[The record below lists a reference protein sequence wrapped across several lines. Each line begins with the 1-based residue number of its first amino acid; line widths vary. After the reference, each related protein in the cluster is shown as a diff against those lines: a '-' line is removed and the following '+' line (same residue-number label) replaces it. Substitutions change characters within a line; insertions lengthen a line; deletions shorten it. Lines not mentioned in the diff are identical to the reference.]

1 MDIDGQVTIS
11 LKTFNQLQD
20 RAKQADELKKR
31 MQDLQEEI
39 TDIID
44 QIDETEAKP
53 IFREIDDSNMT
64 DKQIQKRFDEAIA
77 KFRIILDPEKTK
89 RLIQKYIEKDRSD
102 SHADVKNASRKVLE
116 ENEEMVQLI
125 IANAYRDKTIA
136 DMLEEEKRLKESL
149 QYMKDNGLTLQG
161 YKLDSGRLRDVIASI
176 MNTTGTKI
184 AQIESINKHLIPEFS
199 AELKEGRLTFSAA
212 YEISGMAEDKQME
225 LLEKYKEGGLSL
237 KEVKQAKKE
246 IEEAAEKA
254 EIPGQMNLPEDP
266 EEWEQEETE
275 EEQEEEWQQAHP
287 ESITSLCY
295 SCQRY
300 SECNVKTGTC
310 QDCDRYVD
318 KADAEKTPEQ
328 RYDEEQAAIDRETAK
343 KLTEMEQEEKM
354 KNLPSDEKKA
364 RMMRVS
370 AELFK
375 DIKEGKI
382 RHMIAKEDQAGYR
395 EKDILTLLAFRDG
408 RSTGEQMRVCITCAD
423 DAQTS
428 SAIIEGYAVIG
439 IMDVYDA
446 EALGLIDLGDED

>member
-1 MDIDGQVTIS
+1 MAAGWSVMDALNKNSKAAAEEKPKARFRTRDIS
-11 LKTFNQLQD
+11 IRKIYSNDRNFYSMPGIEQL
-20 RAKQADELKKR
+20 A
-31 MQDLQEEI
+31 QEILAVGLME
-39 TDIID
+39 
-44 QIDETEAKP
+44 
-53 IFREIDDSNMT
+53 NMT
-64 DKQIQKRFDEAIA
+64 VAYAPCERGEYKIIAGERRWRALNLLLEKGYEDFETVTCQIKSAA
-77 KFRIILDPEKTK
+77 
-89 RLIQKYIEKDRSD
+89 
-102 SHADVKNASRKVLE
+102 E

-125 IANAYRDKTIA
+125 IANAYRDKTIE

-254 EIPGQMNLPEDP
+254 E
-266 EEWEQEETE
+266 

-318 KADAEKTPEQ
+318 KAEAEKTPEQ

-343 KLTEMEQEEKM
+343 KLTEMKQEEKM
-354 KNLPSDEKKA
+354 QNLPSDEKKA
-364 RMMRVS
+364 RVMRVS

-375 DIKEGKI
+375 NIKEGKI
-382 RHMIAKEDQAGYR
+382 RHMIVKEDQAGYR
-395 EKDILTLLAFRDG
+395 EKEILTLLAFCDG

-423 DAQTS
+423 NAQTS

>member
-1 MDIDGQVTIS
+1 MAAGWSVMDALNKNSKAAAEEKPKARFRTRDIS
-11 LKTFNQLQD
+11 IRKIYSNDRNFYSMPGIEQL
-20 RAKQADELKKR
+20 A
-31 MQDLQEEI
+31 QEILAVGLME
-39 TDIID
+39 
-44 QIDETEAKP
+44 
-53 IFREIDDSNMT
+53 NMT
-64 DKQIQKRFDEAIA
+64 VAYAPCERGEYKIIAGERRWRALNLLLEKGYEDFETVTCQIKSAA
-77 KFRIILDPEKTK
+77 
-89 RLIQKYIEKDRSD
+89 
-102 SHADVKNASRKVLE
+102 E

-125 IANAYRDKTIA
+125 IANAYRDKTIV

-254 EIPGQMNLPEDP
+254 EIPGQMNL
-266 EEWEQEETE
+266 
-275 EEQEEEWQQAHP
+275 AHP

-318 KADAEKTPEQ
+318 KAEAEKTPEQ
-328 RYDEEQAAIDRETAK
+328 RYDEEQAEIDRKTAK

-354 KNLPSDEKKA
+354 QNLPSDEKKT

-370 AELFK
+370 AELLK

-382 RHMIAKEDQAGYR
+382 RHMIVKEDQAGYK

-446 EALGLIDLGDED
+446 EALGLIDLEDED

>member
-1 MDIDGQVTIS
+1 MAAGWSVMDALNKNSKAAAEEKPKARFRTRDIS
-11 LKTFNQLQD
+11 IRKIYSNDRNFYSMPGIEQL
-20 RAKQADELKKR
+20 A
-31 MQDLQEEI
+31 QEILAVGLME
-39 TDIID
+39 
-44 QIDETEAKP
+44 
-53 IFREIDDSNMT
+53 NMT
-64 DKQIQKRFDEAIA
+64 VAYAPCERGEYKIIAGERRWRALNLLLEKGYEDFETVTCQIKSAA
-77 KFRIILDPEKTK
+77 
-89 RLIQKYIEKDRSD
+89 
-102 SHADVKNASRKVLE
+102 E

-225 LLEKYKEGGLSL
+225 LLEKYKEDGLSL

-266 EEWEQEETE
+266 EEWGKEET
-275 EEQEEEWQQAHP
+275 
-287 ESITSLCY
+287 
-295 SCQRY
+295 
-300 SECNVKTGTC
+300 
-310 QDCDRYVD
+310 
-318 KADAEKTPEQ
+318 AE
-328 RYDEEQAAIDRETAK
+328 
-343 KLTEMEQEEKM
+343 EQEEKM
-354 KNLPSDEKKA
+354 QNLPSDEKKA

-382 RHMIAKEDQAGYR
+382 RHMIVKEDQAGYR

-446 EALGLIDLGDED
+446 EALGLIDLEDED

>member
-1 MDIDGQVTIS
+1 MAAGWSVMDALNKNSKAAAEEKPKARFRTRDIS
-11 LKTFNQLQD
+11 IRKIYSNDRNFYSMPGIEQL
-20 RAKQADELKKR
+20 A
-31 MQDLQEEI
+31 QEILAVGLME
-39 TDIID
+39 
-44 QIDETEAKP
+44 
-53 IFREIDDSNMT
+53 NMT
-64 DKQIQKRFDEAIA
+64 VAYAPCERGEYKIIAGERRWRALNLLLEKGYEDFETVTCQIKSAA
-77 KFRIILDPEKTK
+77 
-89 RLIQKYIEKDRSD
+89 
-102 SHADVKNASRKVLE
+102 E

-125 IANAYRDKTIA
+125 IANAYRDKTIV
-136 DMLEEEKRLKESL
+136 DMLEEEKRLKESI

-254 EIPGQMNLPEDP
+254 E
-266 EEWEQEETE
+266 

-318 KADAEKTPEQ
+318 KAEAEKTPEQ
-328 RYDEEQAAIDRETAK
+328 RYDKEQAAIDRKTAK

-354 KNLPSDEKKA
+354 QNLPSDEKKA

-370 AELFK
+370 AELLK

-382 RHMIAKEDQAGYR
+382 RHMIVKEDQAGYK

-446 EALGLIDLGDED
+446 EALGLIDLEDED

>member
-1 MDIDGQVTIS
+1 MAAGWSVMDALNKNSKAAAEEKPKARFRTRDIS
-11 LKTFNQLQD
+11 IRKIYSNDRNFYSMPGIEQL
-20 RAKQADELKKR
+20 A
-31 MQDLQEEI
+31 QEILAVGLME
-39 TDIID
+39 
-44 QIDETEAKP
+44 
-53 IFREIDDSNMT
+53 NMT
-64 DKQIQKRFDEAIA
+64 VAYAPCERGEYKIIAGERRWRALNLLLEKGYEDFETVTCQIKSAA
-77 KFRIILDPEKTK
+77 
-89 RLIQKYIEKDRSD
+89 
-102 SHADVKNASRKVLE
+102 E

-125 IANAYRDKTIA
+125 IANAYRDKTIV

-246 IEEAAEKA
+246 IEEAAE
-254 EIPGQMNLPEDP
+254 
-266 EEWEQEETE
+266 
-275 EEQEEEWQQAHP
+275 EQEEEWQQAHP

-318 KADAEKTPEQ
+318 KAEAEKTPEQ
-328 RYDEEQAAIDRETAK
+328 RYDEEQAAIDRKTAK

-354 KNLPSDEKKA
+354 QNLPSDEKKS

-370 AELFK
+370 AELLK

-382 RHMIAKEDQAGYR
+382 RHMIVKEDQAGYK

-446 EALGLIDLGDED
+446 EALGLIDLEDED

>member
-1 MDIDGQVTIS
+1 MAAGWSVMDALNKNSKAAAEEKPKARFRTRDIS
-11 LKTFNQLQD
+11 IRKIYSNDRNFYSMPGIEQL
-20 RAKQADELKKR
+20 A
-31 MQDLQEEI
+31 QEILAVGLME
-39 TDIID
+39 
-44 QIDETEAKP
+44 
-53 IFREIDDSNMT
+53 NMT
-64 DKQIQKRFDEAIA
+64 VAYAPCERGEYKIIAGERRWRALNLLLEKGYEDFETVTCQIKSAA
-77 KFRIILDPEKTK
+77 
-89 RLIQKYIEKDRSD
+89 
-102 SHADVKNASRKVLE
+102 E

-254 EIPGQMNLPEDP
+254 E
-266 EEWEQEETE
+266 

-318 KADAEKTPEQ
+318 KAEAEKTPEQ

-354 KNLPSDEKKA
+354 QNLPSDEKKA

-382 RHMIAKEDQAGYR
+382 RHMIVKEDQAGYR
-395 EKDILTLLAFRDG
+395 EKEILTLLAFCDG

>member
-1 MDIDGQVTIS
+1 MAAGWSVMDALNKNSKAAAEDKPKARFRTRDISIKKMYSNNLNFYSMDGIT
-11 LKTFNQLQD
+11 
-20 RAKQADELKKR
+20 ELAS
-31 MQDLQEEI
+31 
-39 TDIID
+39 
-44 QIDETEAKP
+44 QILAIGMVE
-53 IFREIDDSNMT
+53 NMT
-64 DKQIQKRFDEAIA
+64 VAYDPCDKGEY
-77 KFRIILDPEKTK
+77 RIIAGERRWRALCMLCEKGYSEFEIATCQIK
-89 RLIQKYIEKDRSD
+89 TPAQE
-102 SHADVKNASRKVLE
+102 HE
-116 ENEEMVQLI
+116 ETVQLI
-125 IANAYRDKTIA
+125 MANGYRNKTVMDI
-136 DMLEEEKRLKESL
+136 LEEERRLKQSL
-149 QYMKDNGLTLQG
+149 QYMKDNNIPLSG
-161 YKLDSGRLRDVIASI
+161 YSLDSGRLRDVIAQI
-176 MNTTGTKI
+176 MNTTTTKI

-266 EEWEQEETE
+266 EEWEQVEAE

-318 KADAEKTPEQ
+318 KAEAEKTPEQ

-343 KLTEMEQEEKM
+343 KLTEMGQEEKM

-382 RHMIAKEDQAGYR
+382 RHMIVKEDQAGYR

>member
-1 MDIDGQVTIS
+1 M
-11 LKTFNQLQD
+11 TF
-20 RAKQADELKKR
+20 
-31 MQDLQEEI
+31 
-39 TDIID
+39 
-44 QIDETEAKP
+44 
-53 IFREIDDSNMT
+53 
-64 DKQIQKRFDEAIA
+64 
-77 KFRIILDPEKTK
+77 
-89 RLIQKYIEKDRSD
+89 
-102 SHADVKNASRKVLE
+102 
-116 ENEEMVQLI
+116 
-125 IANAYRDKTIA
+125 
-136 DMLEEEKRLKESL
+136 
-149 QYMKDNGLTLQG
+149 QG

-225 LLEKYKEGGLSL
+225 LLENYKEGGLSL

-266 EEWEQEETE
+266 EEWEQEEAE

-318 KADAEKTPEQ
+318 KAEAEKTPEQ

-354 KNLPSDEKKA
+354 QNLPSDEKKA

-382 RHMIAKEDQAGYR
+382 
-395 EKDILTLLAFRDG
+395 LTLLAFCDG